1 MIIFGNPHAS
11 EEKLNDDVNVS
22 FMHSAAQMI
31 GSSAAVHAQM
41 QEIKDYR
48 NKIRHDNWRITK
60 VKVNTI
66 VRFGGSLRKE
76 TQPASLKD
84 ELNKPERRI
93 STVQMIREASE
104 HLRTN
109 AKEIM
114 IEAKDNAKIKT
125 SRYIK
130 KLQGGSACI
139 PPPFT
144 NSQTLLTFI
153 GVFTTQ
159 LILSR
164 LDLFIQTE
172 SNKELSLVLP
182 PLGALTTLQFS
193 LTAAPAS
200 QPRNALFAQVFCVTI
215 AILLCYI
222 PKLDPW
228 LRSALTP
235 AIVIPCMAR
244 LGITHPPAGAAA
256 IIFSSGKFGWDHMG
270 IFLCGVCISI
280 SMAVIINNWSDKRQ
294 YPTSWYLIRKARASC
309 SSPKE

>member
-1 MIIFGNPHAS
+1 M
-11 EEKLNDDVNVS
+11 
-22 FMHSAAQMI
+22 
-31 GSSAAVHAQM
+31 
-41 QEIKDYR
+41 
-48 NKIRHDNWRITK
+48 
-60 VKVNTI
+60 
-66 VRFGGSLRKE
+66 
-76 TQPASLKD
+76 
-84 ELNKPERRI
+84 
-93 STVQMIREASE
+93 
-104 HLRTN
+104 
-109 AKEIM
+109 
-114 IEAKDNAKIKT
+114 
-125 SRYIK
+125 
-130 KLQGGSACI
+130 
-139 PPPFT
+139 
-144 NSQTLLTFI
+144 
-153 GVFTTQ
+153 FTTQ

-256 IIFSSGKFGWDHMG
+256 AADGAHRRRHRFREVELSKGADLVGTARKTRLPVEICGTVQLETAAVGEIHGDRQLDRAPDGHICSSGRLEGPSRRD
-270 IFLCGVCISI
+270 VC
-280 SMAVIINNWSDKRQ
+280 AAEDPERA
-294 YPTSWYLIRKARASC
+294 PTRYVVGS
-309 SSPKE
+309 